1 MAERL
6 GEQQADL
13 KETHADLDERNR
25 FTEAVLAGVSSG
37 VIGVD
42 ENGIINHANDVA
54 GALYKQAAEALI
66 GEPLK
71 KPCLNFRHIGGF
83 RISTDTQRFQ
93 RV

>member
-1 MAERL
+1 MTRRLGEGDLEARVESDGLRGNDEIKHLAETFNEMAERL

-54 GALYKQAAEALI
+54 GAL
-66 GEPLK
+66 
-71 KPCLNFRHIGGF
+71 
-83 RISTDTQRFQ
+83 
-93 RV
+93 